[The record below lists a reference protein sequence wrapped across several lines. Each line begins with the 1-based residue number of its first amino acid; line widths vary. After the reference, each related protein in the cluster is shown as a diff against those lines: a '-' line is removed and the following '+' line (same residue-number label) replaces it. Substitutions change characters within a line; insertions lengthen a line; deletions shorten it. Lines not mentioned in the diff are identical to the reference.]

1 MGQNLGDWDMFAK
14 KVLSSCNQL
23 PQVSVKSNF
32 CNSGDNIDRAYSEPI
47 SSAHKTLDCLLDL
60 QDGLIENNSAISEAL
75 DTELT
80 CVELFQPPC
89 IRRCIG
95 LLIVIL
101 KQGME
106 RVRTTFYHQ

>member
-1 MGQNLGDWDMFAK
+1 MRRLKAQRVQRLRGMTKSRIPWPFL
-14 KVLSSCNQL
+14 L
-23 PQVSVKSNF
+23 PPGV
-32 CNSGDNIDRAYSEPI
+32 GDNIDRAYSEPI

-106 RVRTTFYHQ
+106 RVRRTFYHQ